1 MGLENFF
8 AKNRK
13 FALAFSGGTDS
24 AYLLYAGI
32 LYGADVLPY
41 FVKSQFQPVFEF
53 ENARRLAEQ
62 LKVNLRVLEN
72 DVLSDS
78 RIVSNS
84 ANRCYFC
91 KKRIFELLISAAVKD
106 GYPIVADGTNAD
118 DCFDDRPGMMAL
130 SELGICSPLR
140 EAGLCKA
147 EIRSLSKKA
156 GLLTWNMPSYSCLAT
171 RVKPNVVLSEKLLR
185 RVEISENVLRNLG
198 YEDFRIRTDGKTACV
213 VVSQKQLER
222 AFAEEDKIV
231 SAVAVYFNTVLL
243 DREGR

>member
-1 MGLENFF
+1 M
-8 AKNRK
+8 
-13 FALAFSGGTDS
+13 
-24 AYLLYAGI
+24 
-32 LYGADVLPY
+32 
-41 FVKSQFQPVFEF
+41 
-53 ENARRLAEQ
+53 
-62 LKVNLRVLEN
+62 RVLEN
-72 DVLSDS
+72 DVLSDR

-106 GYPIVADGTNAD
+106 GCPIVADGTNAD
-118 DCFDDRPGMMAL
+118 DCFDDRPGMRVL

-171 RVKPNVVLSEKLLR
+171 RVHTGVELSEDLLGR
-185 RVEISENVLRNLG
+185 IEMAENVLHSLG
-198 YEDFRIRTDGKTACV
+198 YEDFRVRTDGKTACV
-213 VVSQKQLER
+213 VVSQEQLER
-222 AFAEEDKIV
+222 AFAEEDKVV
-231 SAVAVYFNTVLL
+231 SAVAVYFKTVSL